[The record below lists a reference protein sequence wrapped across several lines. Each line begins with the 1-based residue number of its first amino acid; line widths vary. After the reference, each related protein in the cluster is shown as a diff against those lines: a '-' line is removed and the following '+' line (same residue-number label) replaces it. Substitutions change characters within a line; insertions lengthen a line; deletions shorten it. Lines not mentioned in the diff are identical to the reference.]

1 MMLRIVDHLDV
12 ALLDILIDR
21 IRTAGDDL
29 DADVSSSLNNGK
41 EHVEIFL
48 DRFVCDFRVVRGPV
62 GQEPKL
68 ELGRGRSG
76 DPDMSV
82 SPVAE
87 LFIESEV
94 FVADIVSAD
103 VADFAVNDGDFPVI
117 PVVETQREEFADG
130 DQLRRQ
136 EGTFCGA
143 CFAQQLSGLSRK
155 LAAPELIVQYPDL
168 NALPGFLGEGV
179 DKLLADPV
187 VFQNIEFY
195 VDARLRGPE
204 VVEHFHEQRLAVGED
219 LDGIVRREQRVAHVV
234 LKFDV
239 VLVSPEGIQRRIL
252 RKRLPQ
258 LLGLG
263 RDFLFDFSDL
273 LGAELVDPAA

>member
-12 ALLDILIDR
+12 ALLDILIDC
-21 IRTAGDDL
+21 IRAAGDDL
-29 DADVSSSLNNGK
+29 NADVSCSLNHGK

-48 DRFVCDFRVVRGPV
+48 DRFVGDFRVVRRPV

-76 DPDMSV
+76 DPDMGV
-82 SPVAE
+82 APVAE
-87 LFIESEV
+87 LFVEPEV
-94 FVADIVSAD
+94 LVADIVAAD
-103 VADFAVNDGDFPVI
+103 IADFPVDDGDLPVI
-117 PVVETQREEFADG
+117 PVVGTQREKFADG

-143 CFAQQLSGLSRK
+143 CFAQQLSRLSRQ

-187 VFQNIEFY
+187 VFQDIEFD

-219 LDGIVRREQRVAHVV
+219 LDGIVRCEQRVAHVV
-234 LKFDV
+234 LKFDI
-239 VLVSPEGIQRRIL
+239 VLVFPKRIQRRIL
-252 RKRLPQ
+252 
-258 LLGLG
+258 
-263 RDFLFDFSDL
+263 
-273 LGAELVDPAA
+273 